1 MKRYT
6 INDIEEVVNIL
17 KNDGAISVPTDTVYG
32 ICARINSTK
41 AFNKLVNIK
50 KRPSNKNFPIMCS
63 DIEQIKTIA
72 IVDDK
77 AEKLIRRFMPGPITL
92 VLKKRNDAFL
102 EINNGG
108 ERETDELAVRMATSP
123 FLSAVIKSLGRP
135 LFMTSAN
142 KSGQDVCKSLDEIE
156 AMCPDLDGMVE
167 GTVSFG
173 ESSTIVD
180 CTGKDIKIQREGP
193 ISYNQIIEELKN
205 I

>member
-1 MKRYT
+1 MKRYK
-6 INDIEEVVNIL
+6 IDDIEEIVKIL
-17 KNDGAISVPTDTVYG
+17 KNDGTVSVPTDTVYG
-32 ICARINSTK
+32 ICARINSAE

-50 KRPSNKNFPIMCS
+50 NRPSNKNFPIMCS
-63 DIEQIKTIA
+63 DMEQIKSIA

-77 AEKLIRRFMPGPITL
+77 AEKLIKRFMPGPITL
-92 VLKKRNDAFL
+92 VLKKKKDVFL

-108 ERETDELAVRMATSP
+108 DRETDELAVRMATSP
-123 FLSAVIKSLGRP
+123 FLYKVIKEVGRP

-142 KSGQDVCKSLDEIE
+142 QSGQEVCKNLDEIE
-156 AMCPDLDGMVE
+156 LMCPNLDGMVE
-167 GTVSFG
+167 GDVSFG

-180 CTGKDIKIQREGP
+180 CTGDDIKIQREGP

>member
-63 DIEQIKTIA
+63 DIEQIKSIA

-77 AEKLIRRFMPGPITL
+77 AEKLIKQ
-92 VLKKRNDAFL
+92 LKK
-102 EINNGG
+102 
-108 ERETDELAVRMATSP
+108 
-123 FLSAVIKSLGRP
+123 IK
-135 LFMTSAN
+135 
-142 KSGQDVCKSLDEIE
+142 
-156 AMCPDLDGMVE
+156 
-167 GTVSFG
+167 
-173 ESSTIVD
+173 
-180 CTGKDIKIQREGP
+180 
-193 ISYNQIIEELKN
+193 
-205 I
+205 